1 MGSLRNPIGPLP
13 SSIYWRRRAVA
24 LGIFALLALLVA
36 WVLNWGGGKGPD
48 GTEGKGAAGHGP
60 ADAITPG
67 PSSTGPAISQK
78 PGGRD
83 ESGDSGSDGGSGSGG
98 SGSGGSGAGG
108 AGSGGASSDG
118 ANGSGKGPIGTGT
131 GGAPVA
137 AGSPLPNCTG
147 DSVELVLRSVKDS
160 YHPGT
165 KPEFELTVKNTGGAD
180 CKVDLGAKA
189 AVLTITDTTAD
200 DPVWASDDCP
210 KGSAA
215 ALMKIPAHSAVTRT
229 VTWDRRAGG
238 PECATP
244 SAASVPAGKYR
255 VEAAVPG
262 LTAVHT
268 DFTLTKD

>member
-24 LGIFALLALLVA
+24 LGIIALLALLAV
-36 WVLNWGGGKGPD
+36 WILNWGGGSGSTGSQDKS
-48 GTEGKGAAGHGP
+48 AAGHGP

-83 ESGDSGSDGGSGSGG
+83 ESGDGGAGGSGGADG
-98 SGSGGSGAGG
+98 AGSGGPGGGSAGSGG
-108 AGSGGASSDG
+108 AGSGG
-118 ANGSGKGPIGTGT
+118 SGEGPIGTGT

-137 AGSPLPNCTG
+137 AGSALPNCTG
-147 DSVELVLRSVKDS
+147 SSTELALRSVKDT

-165 KPEFELTVKNTGGAD
+165 KPEFELSVKNTGGAD

-210 KGSAA
+210 KGSATA
-215 ALMKIPAHSAVTRT
+215 FLKIPAHSTVTRT
-229 VTWDRRAGG
+229 VTWDRRAAG
-238 PECATP
+238 PQCATP
-244 SAASVPAGKYR
+244 STASVPAGKYR

-268 DFTLTKD
+268 DFTLAKD

>member
-24 LGIFALLALLVA
+24 LGIFALLALLVL
-36 WVLNWGGGKGPD
+36 WVLNWGD
-48 GTEGKGAAGHGP
+48 GSSRTNTEGKGAAGHGP

-83 ESGDSGSDGGSGSGG
+83 ESGGGGSGSGSEG
-98 SGSGGSGAGG
+98 SKGSGDADSKGSGGSE
-108 AGSGGASSDG
+108 
-118 ANGSGKGPIGTGT
+118 GSGKGPIGTGT

-137 AGSPLPNCTG
+137 AGSDLPNCTG
-147 DSVELVLRSVKDS
+147 DGAELTLRSVKDS
-160 YHPGT
+160 YRPGT

-189 AVLTITDTTAD
+189 AVLTITDPSAD

-210 KGSAA
+210 NGSAA
-215 ALMKIPAHSAVTRT
+215 ALMKIPAHSTVTRT

-238 PECATP
+238 PGCATP
-244 SAASVPAGKYR
+244 SAASVPPGTYR

-262 LTAVHT
+262 LSAVHT
-268 DFTLTKD
+268 EFTLAKD